1 MSEQAKHKIAAFDF
15 DGTSIRGNSP
25 VILVRHLR
33 RCGMLRKRVISKVL
47 AWAAAYK
54 LRLPQSEAWVRGQV
68 FTAFAGRPKEDV
80 DEFLASF
87 YEAEIEGAGRFRP
100 QADAAMRRLHDEGVE
115 VLIVSA
121 TFGPIVRRAQAFHP
135 FDGCL
140 CTEMRV
146 DDQGRYTTHVDG
158 TCVEGEEKVRAIRAY
173 ADARYGAGNWE
184 LVEAYGDHHSDTP
197 MLAAATRGFAVTPDN
212 PLAREARRRGW
223 AVLDWDESV
232 EK

>member
-1 MSEQAKHKIAAFDF
+1 MSEQSKHKIAAFDF

-33 RCGMLRKRVISKVL
+33 RCDMLRKRVISKVL

-68 FTAFAGRPKEDV
+68 FTAFDGRSKQEVDAFLSDFYDV
-80 DEFLASF
+80 
-87 YEAEIEGAGRFRP
+87 EIERAGRFRP
-100 QADAAMRRLHDEGVE
+100 QADAAMRRLRDEGTE

-121 TFGPIVRRAQAFHP
+121 TFGPIVRRAQRFHP

-140 CTEMRV
+140 CTEMHV
-146 DDQGRYTTHVDG
+146 DDQGRYTTQVDG
-158 TCVEGEEKVRAIRAY
+158 ACIEGEEKVAALRAY
-173 ADARYGAGNWE
+173 ADTRYGAGKWE
-184 LVEAYGDHHSDTP
+184 LVEAYGDHHSDAP
-197 MLAAATRGFAVTPDN
+197 LLAAATRGFAVTPDN

-223 AVLDWDESV
+223 QVLDWDAPV